1 MAYIRR
7 LIPCAPYEIKTF
19 EAWLEELAENE
30 GLFLVSCRRAIAKF
44 EKGTPKPMRYR
55 VDADPDRCWAPS
67 QERQQLY
74 EEFGWQYIDNR
85 SEHLVVYGTDDFSL
99 PELHTD
105 PELQME
111 AFEKL
116 QKKSL
121 VHIVAVFLILLLVV
135 YLHIFTGYW
144 VYWLR
149 HSASILALCLL
160 LILYFFD
167 ITKEYRHAKKQQKQ
181 LQGEQPSTG
190 ARDFHETRKKLYL
203 RAGCLITTVVLFLLS
218 LLTPLWMRN
227 FEEHIPLS
235 AYNGEELPILSPAVF
250 GYDAESTQISLS
262 YYTSFLAPVQYDIF
276 QFGEDFYLDTQYFQ
290 CKTDFLSK
298 GIGKIYLATKANGDV
313 TKVETQTLPD
323 GTEITYCAKKFQQY
337 LVIQKGTD
345 ILLLETYDGI
355 DLWENRE
362 EFYLLLDQ
370 TYSLPEGA

>member
-19 EAWLEELAENE
+19 EAWLEELAEKE
-30 GLFLVSCRRAIAKF
+30 GLFLLSCRHAIAKF

-55 VDADPDRCWAPS
+55 VDADPDRCWNPS
-67 QERQQLY
+67 PERQQLY

-99 PELHTD
+99 SELHTD

-116 QKKSL
+116 QKKALFHIAAVSL
-121 VHIVAVFLILLLVV
+121 TFLLVLC
-135 YLHIFTGYW
+135 LHIFTGYW
-144 VYWLR
+144 IYWLR
-149 HSASILALCLL
+149 HSASILALFLL
-160 LILYFFD
+160 LILYVFD
-167 ITKEYRHAKKQQKQ
+167 VTKEYRHVQKLKKQ
-181 LQGEQPSTG
+181 LQTEQPS
-190 ARDFHETRKKLYL
+190 AEPRDFHETRKKLYL
-203 RAGCLITTVVLFLLS
+203 RVCYRITVEVLFLAA
-218 LLTPLWMRN
+218 LLTPLWMQN

-235 AYNGEELPILSPAVF
+235 AYNGEELPILSPAAF
-250 GYDAESTQISLS
+250 GYDAESTEVSLS

-290 CKTDFLSK
+290 CRTDFLSK

-313 TKVETQTLPD
+313 TKAENQTLPD
-323 GTEITYCAKKFQQY
+323 GTEITYCAKKFRQY
-337 LVIQKGTD
+337 LVIQKGSD

-362 EFYLLLDQ
+362 EFYPLLDK
-370 TYSLPEGA
+370 TYPLPEKI